1 MTPDQAGVLTALRD
15 DMRRQALSGRGK
27 GIGSDTTQKLATNA
41 FLSAVGGTDA
51 PTAMGAV
58 GGALGGAFVNPVTG
72 GLALLGAGGRYAL
85 GAANHRAENMVR
97 DALVARLTN
106 PALGA

>member
-1 MTPDQAGVLTALRD
+1 MLTALRD

-41 FLSAVGGTDA
+41 LLSAVGGTDA